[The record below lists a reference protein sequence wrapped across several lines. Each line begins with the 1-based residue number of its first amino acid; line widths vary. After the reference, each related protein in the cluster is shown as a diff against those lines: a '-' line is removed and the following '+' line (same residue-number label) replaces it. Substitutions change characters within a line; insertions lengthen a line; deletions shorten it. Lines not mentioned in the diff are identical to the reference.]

1 MKVIKTI
8 VTALSWLIL
17 GIILVYVLTALPM
30 LGGYRPIVVLSGS
43 MEPAYPVGSLTYY
56 HACSYEEIEV
66 GDAITFQAGDSL
78 VTHRVTEKQ
87 ELSRTFTTKGD
98 NNETEDVNP
107 VSETDVVGKTVEM
120 DIPYLGYFVTIG
132 RNPVVIFLM
141 GAILLLSYGL
151 DVLEK
156 KQRRSHETEN
166 EK

>member
-1 MKVIKTI
+1 MKKI
-8 VTALSWLIL
+8 VTVLSWLVLGVIL
-17 GIILVYVLTALPM
+17 IYVLTALPM

-56 HACSYEEIEV
+56 RACPFEQIKV
-66 GDAITFQAGDSL
+66 GDAITFQAEDSF

-107 VSETDVVGKTVEM
+107 VLETDVVGKTVKL

-132 RNPVVIFLM
+132 RNPVLILLM
-141 GAILLLSYGL
+141 GVILLLSYGL

-166 EK
+166 YK